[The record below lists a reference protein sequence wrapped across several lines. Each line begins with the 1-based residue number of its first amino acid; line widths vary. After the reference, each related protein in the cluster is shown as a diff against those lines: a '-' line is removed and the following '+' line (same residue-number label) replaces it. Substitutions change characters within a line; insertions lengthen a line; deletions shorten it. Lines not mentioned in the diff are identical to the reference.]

1 MNIENLNKVI
11 YLLIKGEITKLTVGR
26 DSSCEIEIPQDKTE
40 ISRFHCEISTSNDG
54 SFILKD
60 ISTNGTFVNKK
71 KIHRTSIKIGLTDE
85 FIIGQYRFT
94 LNGQFQDLSK
104 EAAVKSFG
112 IEKIYNNEF
121 KALHGCNVDMKAGS
135 LIAIM
140 GPSGCGKSTLLKTLN
155 GESPATKGIVKIFD
169 FELESNY
176 DFLKNKIG
184 YVPQDDIIHKE
195 LTVNQSLYYAA
206 KIRLENT
213 SNTFIKNK
221 IKTVLTELDI
231 WEKRNDLVSSLSGG
245 QRKRVSIAVELLSDP
260 WVLFLDEPTSPLDPQ
275 TIENFLGILRK
286 LSEKNT
292 TVVMVTHKPEDLAY
306 MDELII
312 LSQGGHMVYQGDAKE
327 YLTYFE
333 SSNPVEVYA
342 KLVDKKALPWIKK
355 YHNEHRSND
364 SITTNSKRRTKTTVN
379 SFKQFFWL
387 SRRYLSIKLND
398 QINSLIL
405 VLQAPI
411 IAVLICLIFDH
422 INQAV
427 PFLITI
433 SAIWFGTNNAARE
446 LVAEAAIY
454 TRERM
459 FNLKI
464 MPYLFSKL
472 TIMTFF
478 AIVQAT
484 LFTLIIYYRY
494 ESSSPPWNDITQTI
508 IWMVCITFSSTL
520 MGLMLSSIVD
530 KTEKVMSIVPISLI
544 PQIMLAGIVAK
555 ITNPFVE
562 ILSYFTLSRWGT
574 EGLSIIQNKIH
585 SEILDPNT
593 NQLSKKIVNA
603 STQLKNQF
611 HSTYSDNFEIYLAN

>member
-1 MNIENLNKVI
+1 M
-11 YLLIKGEITKLTVGR
+11 
-26 DSSCEIEIPQDKTE
+26 
-40 ISRFHCEISTSNDG
+40 
-54 SFILKD
+54 
-60 ISTNGTFVNKK
+60 
-71 KIHRTSIKIGLTDE
+71 
-85 FIIGQYRFT
+85 
-94 LNGQFQDLSK
+94 
-104 EAAVKSFG
+104 
-112 IEKIYNNEF
+112 
-121 KALHGCNVDMKAGS
+121 
-135 LIAIM
+135 
-140 GPSGCGKSTLLKTLN
+140 
-155 GESPATKGIVKIFD
+155 
-169 FELESNY
+169 
-176 DFLKNKIG
+176 
-184 YVPQDDIIHKE
+184 
-195 LTVNQSLYYAA
+195 
-206 KIRLENT
+206 
-213 SNTFIKNK
+213 
-221 IKTVLTELDI
+221 
-231 WEKRNDLVSSLSGG
+231 
-245 QRKRVSIAVELLSDP
+245 
-260 WVLFLDEPTSPLDPQ
+260 
-275 TIENFLGILRK
+275 
-286 LSEKNT
+286 
-292 TVVMVTHKPEDLAY
+292 
-306 MDELII
+306 
-312 LSQGGHMVYQGDAKE
+312 
-327 YLTYFE
+327 
-333 SSNPVEVYA
+333 
-342 KLVDKKALPWIKK
+342 
-355 YHNEHRSND
+355 
-364 SITTNSKRRTKTTVN
+364 
-379 SFKQFFWL
+379 
-387 SRRYLSIKLND
+387 SIKLND

-446 LVAEAAIY
+446 IVAEAAIY
-454 TRERM
+454 KRERM

-585 SEILDPNT
+585 SEILDPTT

-611 HSTYSDNFEIYLAN
+611 HSTYSDNFGDLSGKLELDFIILFVLTLLFFASIFFALKKKDAI